1 MTGKPK
7 SLQDKLK
14 VILTVLRDM
23 ESESGAVNRPDFLD
37 RLSAEFDVQR
47 GEAER
52 LIGQLIKEGMVYEP
66 KTGYLK
72 KT

>member
-1 MTGKPK
+1 MATNPETTD
-7 SLQDKLK
+7 SPIALAA
-14 VILTVLRDM
+14 RDM
-23 ESESGAVNRPDFLD
+23 ETETGAANRPDFLD
-37 RLSAEFDVQR
+37 RLSADFDVQR

-66 KTGYLK
+66 RTGYLK